1 MSKTRPLLEDEY
13 TFEWK
18 IGSGSF
24 GEVWLVIDKKTNK
37 KMAFKMEEKS
47 GSSKGG
53 MLRDEYKIYL
63 NLLKGGVKD
72 GIPKI
77 YQFMQTPKFN
87 IMVMELLD
95 KSIEKI
101 FNDNSKKFNIGT
113 VLLLGINMIK
123 LLKSIHQ
130 AGYIHR
136 DIKPNN
142 FMLGFGEDPKMY
154 IMDFGLSKRY
164 IVNDK
169 HIQLK
174 TGKSLIGTARYASIN
189 VHMGFEPSRRD
200 DLISVGYMLIYF
212 VKGKLPWQG
221 LKKDSQVDHLE
232 NIGDV
237 KMCMS
242 LDKLCKNV
250 PICLKEYLKYC
261 INLKFDEEPDYDKL
275 LSLLTDYA
283 NKNKIEL
290 KYEWMTEKS

>member
-1 MSKTRPLLEDEY
+1 
-13 TFEWK
+13 
-18 IGSGSF
+18 
-24 GEVWLVIDKKTNK
+24 
-37 KMAFKMEEKS
+37 
-47 GSSKGG
+47 
-53 MLRDEYKIYL
+53 
-63 NLLKGGVKD
+63 
-72 GIPKI
+72 
-77 YQFMQTPKFN
+77 
-87 IMVMELLD
+87 
-95 KSIEKI
+95 
-101 FNDNSKKFNIGT
+101 
-113 VLLLGINMIK
+113 
-123 LLKSIHQ
+123 
-130 AGYIHR
+130 
-136 DIKPNN
+136 
-142 FMLGFGEDPKMY
+142 
-154 IMDFGLSKRY
+154 MDFGLSKRY